1 MYLLAV
7 IYLAFISLGL
17 PDSLLGSAWS
27 TMQKMFDVPIS
38 SVREIRKQ
46 SSLYKQRA
54 HMWVR
59 RSCLRYSVCRQLRFN
74 KAASAVF
81 AYIYN
86 SYDMYDGKSIQ
97 KRKEGV
103 KEARKH

>member
-27 TMQKMFDVPIS
+27 TMQN
-38 SVREIRKQ
+38 R
-46 SSLYKQRA
+46 
-54 HMWVR
+54 
-59 RSCLRYSVCRQLRFN
+59 
-74 KAASAVF
+74 AASAYVGSTFMPPVF
-81 AYIYN
+81 GLLANYV
-86 SYDMYDGKSIQ
+86 SI
-97 KRKEGV
+97 KLLPLYLLIFVILMICMTEKVFRKEGV